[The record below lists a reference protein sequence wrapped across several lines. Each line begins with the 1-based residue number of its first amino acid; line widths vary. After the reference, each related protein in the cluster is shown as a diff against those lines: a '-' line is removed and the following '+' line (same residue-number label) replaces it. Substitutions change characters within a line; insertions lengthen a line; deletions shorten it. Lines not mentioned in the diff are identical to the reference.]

1 MPSTVR
7 KLLYLC
13 GLLALCFCCPVSYAQ
28 TVATPTF
35 SQNTQGVVISTL
47 TGGAVLCY
55 TTDGTTPTESGN
67 LCSGGTTKTYSV
79 PLIVWVSTVIKVLG
93 TKSGDTDSTVASGT
107 FLPMVIPAVMLQ

>member
-1 MPSTVR
+1 M
-7 KLLYLC
+7 KLR
-13 GLLALCFCCPVSYAQ
+13 LLILVAALIWLACPAMQAQ

-35 SQNTQGVVISTL
+35 SQTPQGVTLSTL

-55 TTDGTTPTESGN
+55 TTDGSTPTESGN

-79 PLIVWVSTVIKVLG
+79 PLIVWVSTVIKALG

-107 FLPMVIPAVMLQ
+107 FLPMIIPAVMLQ